1 MTYLQIAL
9 PTLLV
14 IQTAPGPQGD
24 GSQGSGFST
33 HLWFSQTYPV
43 EQSGSITHSGLHP
56 VMVSGLGI
64 KPGLHL
70 KTFF

>member
-1 MTYLQIAL
+1 MAL

-70 KTFF
+70 KTFFRKI